1 MTMLPD
7 IDALCAAMTE
17 VRRDLHAH
25 PELSLDEVRTADVV
39 ARHLQESGLDVTRG
53 IGGHGVVGTLR
64 RGGNQPA
71 IMFRADMDALAIEE
85 ASGVAYASRNAGVM
99 HACGHDGHTAMLLG
113 AARALADDPA
123 VTRDI
128 HFVFQP
134 AEERYCGAQRMID
147 DGLLTRFP
155 CGMAFGL
162 HNAPGLP
169 VGTFA
174 TRTGPMMAAAGIFSV
189 VFTGTGG
196 HGGGRPHLAADLT
209 LALAEFTI
217 GLQTVIRRGFAPLDP
232 IVLTL
237 GSVQGGNENA
247 SNVMPA
253 RVKATGTMR
262 CFTQDNCDLI
272 DTALSA
278 LAERVALVNGCD
290 VKLDAEWEARP
301 LVTDPE
307 ATEIARA
314 AVRTLGRDLDEA
326 PMTTGAED
334 FSDLTQAVPSSFML
348 IGNGVEKGAGGD
360 ALHAPTYDFNDEAI
374 PHGIAYWT
382 ALARQ
387 VSQT

>member
-1 MTMLPD
+1 MTLLPD
-7 IDALCAAMTE
+7 IEALCAAMTE

-25 PELSLDEVRTADVV
+25 PELSLEEARTADVV
-39 ARHLQESGLDVTRG
+39 ARHLEESGLEVTRG

-64 RGGNQPA
+64 RGGNRTA
-71 IMFRADMDALAIEE
+71 VMFRADMDALAIAE
-85 ASGVAYASRNAGVM
+85 ASGVAYTSRNAGVM

-113 AARALADDPA
+113 AARALADDTS

-134 AEERYCGAQRMID
+134 AEERYCGARRMID

-174 TRTGPMMAAAGIFSV
+174 TRTGPMMAASGIFSV

-196 HGGGRPHLAADLT
+196 HGGARPHLAADLT
-209 LALAEFTI
+209 LALAQFTI
-217 GLQTVIRRGFAPLDP
+217 GLQTVVRRGFSPLDP
-232 IVLTL
+232 VVVTL
-237 GSVQGGNENA
+237 GSVQGGDENA
-247 SNVMPA
+247 SNVMPS

-262 CFTQDNCDLI
+262 CFTQENCDLI
-272 DTALSA
+272 DAALND
-278 LAERVALVNGCD
+278 LAARIALVNGCE
-290 VKLDAEWEARP
+290 VKIEAEWEARP
-301 LVTDPE
+301 LVTDPD

-314 AVRTLGRDLDEA
+314 AVGALMCDLNEA

-334 FSDLTQAVPSSFML
+334 FSDLTQAMPSSFML

-360 ALHAPTYDFNDEAI
+360 ALHAPTYDFNDKAI
-374 PHGIAYWT
+374 PYGIAYWT
-382 ALARQ
+382 ALAWQ
-387 VSQT
+387 LSQS

>member
-1 MTMLPD
+1 
-7 IDALCAAMTE
+7 
-17 VRRDLHAH
+17 
-25 PELSLDEVRTADVV
+25 
-39 ARHLQESGLDVTRG
+39 
-53 IGGHGVVGTLR
+53 
-64 RGGNQPA
+64 
-71 IMFRADMDALAIEE
+71 MFRADMDALAIEE
-85 ASGVAYASRNAGVM
+85 ASGVAHASRNAGVM

-113 AARALADDPA
+113 AARALADDA
-123 VTRDI
+123 SVTRDI

-134 AEERYCGAQRMID
+134 AEERYCGARRMID

-174 TRTGPMMAAAGIFSV
+174 TRTGPMMAASGIFSV

-196 HGGGRPHLAADLT
+196 HGGARPHLAADLT

-217 GLQTVIRRGFAPLDP
+217 GLQTVIRRGFSPLDP

-262 CFTQDNCDLI
+262 CFTQESCDLI
-272 DTALSA
+272 DTALND
-278 LAERVALVNGCD
+278 LAARIALVNGCD

-301 LVTDPE
+301 LVTDAE
-307 ATEIARA
+307 ATEIART
-314 AVRTLGRDLDEA
+314 AVGTLGRDLNEA

-334 FSDLTQAVPSSFML
+334 FSDLTQALPSSFML

-360 ALHAPTYDFNDEAI
+360 ALHAPTYDFNDKAI
-374 PHGIAYWT
+374 PYGIAYWT
-382 ALARQ
+382 ALAWQ
-387 VSQT
+387 VSQG

>member
-1 MTMLPD
+1 
-7 IDALCAAMTE
+7 MTE

-25 PELSLDEVRTADVV
+25 PELSLEEARTADVV
-39 ARHLQESGLDVTRG
+39 ARHLEESGLEVTRG

-64 RGGNQPA
+64 RGGNRPA
-71 IMFRADMDALAIEE
+71 VMFRADMDALAIEE
-85 ASGVAYASRNAGVM
+85 ASGVAHASRNAGVM

-113 AARALADDPA
+113 AARALADDA
-123 VTRDI
+123 SVTRDI

-134 AEERYCGAQRMID
+134 AEERYCGARRMID

-174 TRTGPMMAAAGIFSV
+174 TRTGPMMAASGIFSV

-196 HGGGRPHLAADLT
+196 HGGARPHLAADLT

-217 GLQTVIRRGFAPLDP
+217 GLQTVIRRGFSPLDP

-262 CFTQDNCDLI
+262 CFTQESCDLI
-272 DTALSA
+272 DTALND
-278 LAERVALVNGCD
+278 LAARIALVNGCD

-301 LVTDPE
+301 LVTDAE
-307 ATEIARA
+307 ATEIART
-314 AVRTLGRDLDEA
+314 AVGTLGRDLNEA

-334 FSDLTQAVPSSFML
+334 FSDLTQALPSSFML

-360 ALHAPTYDFNDEAI
+360 ALHAPTYDFNDKAI
-374 PHGIAYWT
+374 PYGIAYWT
-382 ALARQ
+382 ALAWQ
-387 VSQT
+387 VSQG

>member
-1 MTMLPD
+1 MTLLPD
-7 IDALCAAMTE
+7 IEALCAAMTE

-25 PELSLDEVRTADVV
+25 PELSLEEARTADVV
-39 ARHLQESGLDVTRG
+39 ARHLEESGLEVTRG

-64 RGGNQPA
+64 RGGNRPA
-71 IMFRADMDALAIEE
+71 VMFRADMDALAIEE
-85 ASGVAYASRNAGVM
+85 ASGVAHTSRNAGVM

-113 AARALADDPA
+113 AARALADDA
-123 VTRDI
+123 SVTRDI

-134 AEERYCGAQRMID
+134 AEERYCGARRMID

-174 TRTGPMMAAAGIFSV
+174 TRTGPMMAASGIFSV
-189 VFTGTGG
+189 VFTGAGG
-196 HGGGRPHLAADLT
+196 HGGARPHLAADLT

-217 GLQTVIRRGFAPLDP
+217 GLQTVIRRGFSPLDP

-262 CFTQDNCDLI
+262 CFTQESCDLI
-272 DTALSA
+272 DTALND
-278 LAERVALVNGCD
+278 LAARIALVNGCE

-301 LVTDPE
+301 LVTDP
-307 ATEIARA
+307 ATTEIART
-314 AVRTLGRDLDEA
+314 AVGTLGRDLNEA

-334 FSDLTQAVPSSFML
+334 FSDLTQALPSSFML

-360 ALHAPTYDFNDEAI
+360 ALHAPTYDFNDKAI
-374 PHGIAYWT
+374 PYGIAYWT
-382 ALARQ
+382 ALAWQ
-387 VSQT
+387 VSQG